1 MSSLTID
8 PRKPASQLPGFN
20 ASYEENRD
28 EVWDGVLVM
37 SPIANVEHQ
46 DLAFRLA
53 WAFQTILGWRSS
65 ARIFPGTNLSDR
77 IEGWLQNY
85 RIPDVAV
92 YLEENKAINCG
103 THWCGG
109 PDFGAEIVSKDD
121 HSLEKLPFY
130 AKVNTR
136 ELLLVDRDPWRLSL
150 YRLHDNEMVLVGQ
163 STLDDPKE
171 LVSAVLPLSLRLI
184 PGDDRPG
191 IEVVSSDKTQRW
203 VV

>member
-1 MSSLTID
+1 MSNLAID
-8 PRKPASQLPGFN
+8 SRKPTGKQPAFN

-65 ARIFPGTNLSDR
+65 ARIFPGINLSDR

-92 YLEENKAINCG
+92 YLEESKAINCG

-109 PDFGAEIVSKDD
+109 PDLGVEIVSDD
-121 HSLEKLPFY
+121 DRSLEKLPFY

-136 ELLLVDRDPWRLSL
+136 ELLIVDRNPWCLSL
-150 YRLHDNEMVLVGQ
+150 YRLRDGEMVLVGQ
-163 STLDDPKE
+163 STLDSPTE
-171 LVSAVLPLSLRLI
+171 LISAVLPLSFRLI
-184 PGDDRPG
+184 PGEDRPA